1 MNAFMIDLENKPG
14 ALADLAEALG
24 SAGIN
29 ITAVTGA
36 TCGDQG
42 RVVLTAD
49 DESGTRTALGK
60 AGVTYVE
67 SEVATV
73 NLRHEPGSLATAARK
88 LAAQGINIDAVMPLG
103 MAGNEVTVA
112 FVTSDATAT
121 KELFSHAGA
130 AR

>member
-1 MNAFMIDLENKPG
+1 MNAFMIDLKNKPG

-49 DESGTRTALGK
+49 DESATRTALGK
-60 AGVTYVE
+60 AGVAYVE

-73 NLRHEPGSLATAARK
+73 NLRHQPGSLAAAARK

-103 MAGNEVTVA
+103 MSGNEVTVA
-112 FVTSDATAT
+112 FVTSDPTAT
-121 KELFSHAGA
+121 KELLTQAGA
-130 AR
+130 TR

>member
-42 RVVLTAD
+42 RVILTAD

-73 NLRHEPGSLATAARK
+73 NLRHEPGSLGAAARK
-88 LAAQGINIDAVMPLG
+88 LAAQGINIDAVMPIG

-121 KELFSHAGA
+121 KELLSHAGA

>member
-88 LAAQGINIDAVMPLG
+88 LAAQGINIDAVMPIG

-121 KELFSHAGA
+121 KELLSQAGA

>member
-29 ITAVTGA
+29 ITGVTGA

-42 RVVLTAD
+42 RVALTVD
-49 DESGTRTALGK
+49 DESAARTALGK
-60 AGVTYVE
+60 AAMAYVE
-67 SEVATV
+67 SEVTTV
-73 NLRHEPGSLATAARK
+73 SLRHEPGSLGAAARK
-88 LAAQGINIDAVMPLG
+88 LASQGINIDAVMPMG
-103 MAGNEVTVA
+103 MSGNEVSVA
-112 FVTSDATAT
+112 FVTSDPSAT
-121 KELFSHAGA
+121 KELLSQAGA